1 MVHSFFDITTR
12 LLSYTLMEGGNI
24 MNELVLPL
32 VEVVSNSGIYAP
44 FYFIVLHFIRQ
55 FVFLPVSVVCIA
67 GGVMFGALYGTIYS
81 VIGITVVSTVFY
93 LVVKRVPVL
102 FKKITRMKE
111 KWMRKQMPM
120 SVGQIAILRL
130 VPFVHFHLISLCLI
144 EVSKDFQD
152 YLRSSVIS
160 NLPLAFMYSF
170 FGTAIRGFE
179 PVLIVLILSGL
190 AILFYLLRRREW
202 IMKWDEFFQ
211 PAR

>member
-1 MVHSFFDITTR
+1 
-12 LLSYTLMEGGNI
+12 MEGGNI

-55 FVFLPVSVVCIA
+55 FFFVPVSVVCIA

-93 LVVKRVPVL
+93 LVVKRVPSL

-111 KWMRKQMPM
+111 KWMRKRMPM

-152 YLRSSVIS
+152 YLRSSIIS
-160 NLPLAFMYSF
+160 NLPLALMYSF

>member
-1 MVHSFFDITTR
+1 
-12 LLSYTLMEGGNI
+12 MEGGNI
-24 MNELVLPL
+24 MSELVLPL

-55 FVFLPVSVVCIA
+55 FVFVPVSVVCIA

-93 LVVKRVPVL
+93 LFVKRVPAL

-111 KWMRKQMPM
+111 KWMRKRMPM

-130 VPFVHFHLISLCLI
+130 VPFVHFHFISLCLI
-144 EVSKDFQD
+144 EVSKDFPG
-152 YLRSSVIS
+152 YLRSSIIS
-160 NLPLAFMYSF
+160 NLPLALLYSF
-170 FGTAIRGFE
+170 FGTAIRGFD